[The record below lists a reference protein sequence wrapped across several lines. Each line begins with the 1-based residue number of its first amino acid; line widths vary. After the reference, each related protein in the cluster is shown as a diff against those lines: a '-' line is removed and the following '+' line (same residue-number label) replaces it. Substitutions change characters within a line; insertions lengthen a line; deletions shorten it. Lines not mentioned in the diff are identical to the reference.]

1 MNFKK
6 IVKQS
11 IIVMAIFASLA
22 APAAAQTIDEII
34 QRGKVIIAVDVTTPP
49 YGGMDTDG
57 VAQGHEPDVAR
68 AIAKHLGVEAEL
80 VPVTAQNRIPF
91 LLSNRVDMVISLFS
105 ITPERAKQV
114 WFSIP
119 YGYEASVLVAPKEMN
134 IAKLEDLAGMRVAVP
149 RGTGQDT
156 MLTEANMAD
165 VTIMRYDD
173 ESAAVQ
179 AMLSGQ
185 VDVLGTGSLVHQ
197 QMNLRQPGK
206 DYENKIILRA
216 FHQGAAVRRGETDL
230 LQWLN
235 TTIYYMKNTGEL
247 DAIRRKNLNQSLPSD
262 LPTF

>member
-6 IVKQS
+6 IMKHSLIAVAAA
-11 IIVMAIFASLA
+11 VMFSM
-22 APAAAQTIDEII
+22 PTVAQTIDDIVA
-34 QRGKVIIAVDVTTPP
+34 RGKVIIAVDVNTPP
-49 YGGMDTDG
+49 YGGMDTSG
-57 VAQGHEPDVAR
+57 VPQGHEPDVAR

-91 LLSNRVDMVISLFS
+91 LLSNRVDMVVSLFS

-119 YGYEASVLVAPKEMN
+119 YSFEASVLIAPKDLN
-134 IAKLEDLAGMRVAVP
+134 LNTLEELSGLRVAVP
-149 RGTGQDT
+149 RGTTQDAI
-156 MLTEANMAD
+156 LTEADLEN

-185 VDVLGTGSLVHQ
+185 VDVVGSGSLVAQ
-197 QMNLRQPGK
+197 QMNARQPGK
-206 DYENKIILRA
+206 DYENKVTLRT
-216 FHQGAAVRRGETDL
+216 FHQGVAVRRGETDL

-235 TTIYYMKNTGEL
+235 TTIYSMKNTGEL
-247 DAIRRKNLNQSLPSD
+247 DAIRRQHLNQSLPE